1 MYVLKYIRMNK
12 LLVLAFVIQY
22 LKLYIYAN
30 AIYTPPRVHKIYE
43 EIAISNEHNFVN
55 SIHTL
60 INDTDLQKE
69 QFKQIKENNLSNNIF
84 SRIINKFIRN
94 SSSKNIIATQNIASP
109 NDYKEIAI
117 NHLINEVGITREELI
132 IKDIITDGG
141 LVNIH
146 FRQVIGGKEI
156 SNVAANVNIHRK
168 TGNII
173 SYGSTL
179 IPTIMKDTSQAGINM
194 NMNIVPVL
202 SIEKIYNSKFV
213 YGNEGT
219 KLSINDVIL
228 KFSTILGYNV
238 DVNQLEMVENGRPD
252 IITIKGVGYTYDDTI
267 DVAEKVIPLNV
278 DSFDNVYELNVEL
291 EDHYLVADISTTTGE
306 LYDIY
311 DLARSATFRAVP
323 WYNFDISQ
331 GSELFI
337 DPENKRASPVGWNRD
352 GKYLYYYTNGN
363 NVKAVL
369 DRDATVSYSE
379 NTKFIATSTKK
390 ELIFDYYYNSSAVKA
405 RDNYQAAVT
414 NAFYI
419 ANILHDFYYMYGFT
433 EKFGNFQTNN
443 WDKGGES
450 NDQLIILI
458 QNSTGNNNAYM
469 ITGADGKNPR
479 MKILV
484 YNRIKGYERDSAF
497 SNQVIVHEY
506 THGVTARLV
515 GGPSQTGCF
524 KDPEA
529 DCINEGL
536 SDFFSLLL
544 TIKEGENRSKEV
556 TWAEWLSNGTS
567 RKYKYSMNQNV
578 NPLTYKNLS
587 HSKGSEIEAH
597 YGGQLWASIM
607 YDIIW
612 EVIDE
617 YGFSNNILLNSNG
630 RDQVY
635 SLEVNSANLPGNIRL
650 AKIVVDAL
658 KLMPCNP
665 TFLEARDSI
674 FLAQRQFSNFKRMR
688 CSLWRGF
695 AARGL
700 GVNAKGP
707 SIDSSGN
714 VEYINNYDIP
724 SDC

>member
-1 MYVLKYIRMNK
+1 MYVLKYIKMNK
-12 LLVLAFVIQY
+12 ILVLAFLIQY
-22 LKLYIYAN
+22 LKLYTYAN
-30 AIYTPPRVHKIYE
+30 ALYTPPRVHKIYE
-43 EIAISNEHNFVN
+43 EITTN

-60 INDTDLQKE
+60 INDTDLQAGQLKRRE
-69 QFKQIKENNLSNNIF
+69 ENNSSNNIF
-84 SRIINKFIRN
+84 TRIINKFKKN
-94 SSSKNIIATQNIASP
+94 SFSKNAIKTQTITSP

-179 IPTIMKDTSQAGINM
+179 IPSVMKDTSKAEIDT
-194 NMNIVPVL
+194 NIVPVL
-202 SIEKIYNSKFV
+202 PIDKIYNSKFI
-213 YGNEGT
+213 YGNEGS
-219 KLSINDVIL
+219 KLSMNDAIL

-238 DVNQLEMVENGRPD
+238 DVNQLAMVENGRSD
-252 IITIKGVGYTYDDTI
+252 ITTIKGVGYTYDDTI
-267 DVAEKVIPLNV
+267 DVSEKVIPLDS

-331 GSELFI
+331 GSELI
-337 DPENKRASPVGWNRD
+337 VDPENKKASPRGWNRD

-369 DRDATVSYSE
+369 DWDATVSNYD
-379 NTKFIATSTKK
+379 NKKFIATSTKK
-390 ELIFDYYYNSSAVKA
+390 ELIFDYFYDSSAVKA

-419 ANILHDFYYMYGFT
+419 TNILHDFYYMYGFT

-443 WDKGGES
+443 WEEGGES

-469 ITGADGKNPR
+469 ITGADGKSPR

-484 YNRIKGYERDSAF
+484 YNRMKEYERDPAF
-497 SNQVIVHEY
+497 SNQVIIHEY

-524 KDPEA
+524 KDLESN
-529 DCINEGL
+529 CVNEGL

-544 TIKEGENRSKEV
+544 TIKEGENRGKEV
-556 TWAEWLSNGTS
+556 IWAEWLSNGTS
-567 RKYKYSMNQNV
+567 RKYKYSINQNV
-578 NPLTYKNLS
+578 NPLTYSSLS
-587 HSKGSEIEAH
+587 HSKGTEIEAH
-597 YGGQLWASIM
+597 FGGQIWASIM

-630 RDQVY
+630 INKAY
-635 SLEVNSANLPGNIRL
+635 TLSVNSANLPGNIRL

-695 AARGL
+695 SARGL
-700 GVNAKGP
+700 GINAEGP

-714 VEYINNYDIP
+714 VKYINNYDIP